1 MLTTAYTLNRQ
12 TDRQTSIT
20 ALFLRVNTINALVN
34 HLNG

>member
-1 MLTTAYTLNRQ
+1 MLTTAYTLN
-12 TDRQTSIT
+12 RQTSIT